1 MVKGLISSKY
11 TLKSP
16 LFHISLPIKE
26 SLIYLH
32 FGRKKTGMR
41 LLSILLFLILGQPLM
56 AQNTVILSD
65 RMPQIPITDEQIFY
79 LVDTDCNI
87 QPVELFSGMMDHRFR
102 KLDFDHADPSLLNAE
117 PGSCVWFRFYFI
129 NSPYYTDDAQVSFH
143 LQPGIYS
150 DFAEFKLYQR
160 FNNGM
165 VTVRRSGNKL
175 TPKNKDV
182 NISGSDD
189 LRIFLPPGEADTL
202 FLRVTL
208 AKESKISDLTF
219 TVSTHNSVLQKDRS
233 KRLTFG
239 IFVGIMLIMILY
251 HIPLFVKGR
260 ENSYLFYILYILAFL
275 LFFIN
280 KEGYIYEITRRFTTA
295 PINIF
300 LLEVFLLFFLL
311 FGRAYLDTKNTVQSW
326 DTILLLAVWF
336 TVSGLVLNFVIML
349 LQGLS
354 VNVPVFIQLG
364 GLAINIV
371 SGIGSLFLAIVPA
384 MILTRENFQ
393 PARYFLFANLFLILG
408 IAVNYALKEYSLGK
422 HSLELGVTL
431 QILTFSIGLSE
442 RINLLKKSKE
452 SAQRRIID
460 QLRENAALKDKV
472 NRELEEKVQERTQE
486 IQTQKEHIEKQ
497 NKEIKY
503 SFDYAKK
510 IQNTVLPQ
518 HDVFDSLFGEHFIF
532 FKPKDIVS
540 GDFYWI
546 SQSDHRIVLT
556 AADCTGHGVPGS
568 LMSMLGITMLHEIVN
583 EKKVEHS
590 EEILN
595 QLRMSIARTLKQE
608 GKIGEQKD
616 GIDMALMI
624 YNTKAHQ
631 LEFSGANNPLY
642 IVRNG
647 EMLEYK
653 GNNMPV
659 AYYEKMS
666 DFTRYTIEMKQG
678 DRVYM
683 FTDGFPDQ
691 FGGPQGKKFKYR
703 PFKDLLLE
711 IHERPMEEQ
720 QRILSLI
727 FEEWKGDLSQ
737 IDDVLVIGLRL

>member
-1 MVKGLISSKY
+1 M
-11 TLKSP
+11 
-16 LFHISLPIKE
+16 
-26 SLIYLH
+26 
-32 FGRKKTGMR
+32 
-41 LLSILLFLILGQPLM
+41 
-56 AQNTVILSD
+56 
-65 RMPQIPITDEQIFY
+65 
-79 LVDTDCNI
+79 
-87 QPVELFSGMMDHRFR
+87 
-102 KLDFDHADPSLLNAE
+102 
-117 PGSCVWFRFYFI
+117 
-129 NSPYYTDDAQVSFH
+129 
-143 LQPGIYS
+143 
-150 DFAEFKLYQR
+150 
-160 FNNGM
+160 
-165 VTVRRSGNKL
+165 
-175 TPKNKDV
+175 
-182 NISGSDD
+182 
-189 LRIFLPPGEADTL
+189 
-202 FLRVTL
+202 
-208 AKESKISDLTF
+208 
-219 TVSTHNSVLQKDRS
+219 
-233 KRLTFG
+233 
-239 IFVGIMLIMILY
+239 
-251 HIPLFVKGR
+251 
-260 ENSYLFYILYILAFL
+260 
-275 LFFIN
+275 
-280 KEGYIYEITRRFTTA
+280 EI
-295 PINIF
+295 
-300 LLEVFLLFFLL
+300 FLLFFLL
-311 FGRAYLDTKNTVQSW
+311 FGRSYLNTRHTLQSW

-336 TVSGLVLNFVIML
+336 TVGGLILSFAILL
-349 LQGLS
+349 LQGMG
-354 VNVPVFIQLG
+354 VQVPVFIQLG

-371 SGIGSLFLAIVPA
+371 SVIGSLFLAIVPA
-384 MILTRENFQ
+384 MILTRESYQ

-408 IAVNYALKEYSLGK
+408 VVVNYVFDDSSLGK

-442 RINLLKKSKE
+442 RINLLKKSKDV
-452 SAQRRIID
+452 AQRRIID
-460 QLRENAALKDKV
+460 QLRENAGLKDKV
-472 NRELEEKVQERTQE
+472 NRELEDKVRERTRE

-510 IQNTVLPQ
+510 IQNTVLPRNE
-518 HDVFDSLFGEHFIF
+518 VFETLFAEHFIF
-532 FKPKDIVS
+532 FKPRDIVS

-546 SQSDHRIVLT
+546 SQSGSRIILT

-583 EKKVEHS
+583 EKNVMNS

-595 QLRMSIARTLKQE
+595 QLRLSIARTLKQE

-624 YNTKAHQ
+624 YDTATRT

-642 IVRNG
+642 IIRNG

-711 IHERPMEEQ
+711 VSERPMEEQ
-720 QRILSLI
+720 HRILSLI
-727 FEEWKGDLSQ
+727 FDEWKGDLSQ

>member
-1 MVKGLISSKY
+1 MEKYGIRLI
-11 TLKSP
+11 TVV
-16 LFHISLPIKE
+16 I
-26 SLIYLH
+26 
-32 FGRKKTGMR
+32 T
-41 LLSILLFLILGQPLM
+41 FLLGQPAV
-56 AQNTVILSD
+56 AQKPVILSD
-65 RMPQIPITDEQIFY
+65 FIQQVSISDLQLHYMIDAGCSAQPADLFTGRMDP
-79 LVDTDCNI
+79 
-87 QPVELFSGMMDHRFR
+87 MFR
-102 KLDFDHADPSLLNAE
+102 QLDFSNPDPALLDAE
-117 PGSCVWFRFYFI
+117 PESCVWFRVYFV
-129 NSPYYTDDAQVSFH
+129 NRSTRQFSFH
-143 LQPGIYS
+143 LQPNILS
-150 DFAEFKLYQR
+150 EFSEFRLFQQ
-160 FNNGM
+160 FDNGM
-165 VTVRRSGNKL
+165 VTVRKSGNSI
-175 TPKNKDV
+175 PPRRKDV

-189 LRIFLPPGEADTL
+189 LRIYLPPGKADTL
-202 FLRVTL
+202 FLRVSL
-208 AKESKISDLTF
+208 SKESMLSDLTF
-219 TVSTHNSVLQKDRS
+219 TVSTHTSVLQKDRS
-233 KRLTFG
+233 KRLVFG
-239 IFVGIMLIMILY
+239 IFVGIMLIMVLY

-260 ENSYLFYILYILAFL
+260 EKSYLFYLLYILAFL
-275 LFFIN
+275 FFFIN
-280 KEGYIYEITRRFTTA
+280 KEGYIYEITPRLTSA
-295 PINIF
+295 PVNIF
-300 LLEVFLLFFLL
+300 LLEIFLLFFLL
-311 FGRAYLDTKNTVQSW
+311 FGRAYLDTRNTLQSW

-336 TVSGLVLNFVIML
+336 TVGGLILSFMIML
-349 LQGLS
+349 LQGLG
-354 VNVPVFIQLG
+354 VRVPVFIQLG

-371 SGIGSLFLAIVPA
+371 SAIGSLFLAIVPA

-408 IAVNYALKEYSLGK
+408 VSVNFALKEYSLGK

-452 SAQRRIID
+452 VAQRRIID

-472 NRELEEKVQERTQE
+472 NRELEDKVQERTQE

-510 IQNTVLPQ
+510 IQNTVLPR
-518 HDVFDSLFGEHFIF
+518 HEVFNSLFGEHFIF
-532 FKPKDIVS
+532 FKPRDIVS

-546 SQSDHRIVLT
+546 SQSEHRIVLT

-583 EKKVEHS
+583 EKNVMHS

-595 QLRMSIARTLKQE
+595 QLRLSIARTLKQE

-624 YNTKAHQ
+624 YDTHTKI

-642 IVRNG
+642 IIRKG

-659 AYYEKMS
+659 AFYEKMS
-666 DFTRYTIEMKQG
+666 DFTRYTIEMKKG

-711 IHERPMEEQ
+711 VHERPMEEQ
-720 QRILSLI
+720 ERILSLI

-737 IDDVLVIGLRL
+737 IDDVLVIGLHL

>member
-1 MVKGLISSKY
+1 MI
-11 TLKSP
+11 
-16 LFHISLPIKE
+16 
-26 SLIYLH
+26 
-32 FGRKKTGMR
+32 
-41 LLSILLFLILGQPLM
+41 
-56 AQNTVILSD
+56 
-65 RMPQIPITDEQIFY
+65 
-79 LVDTDCNI
+79 
-87 QPVELFSGMMDHRFR
+87 
-102 KLDFDHADPSLLNAE
+102 
-117 PGSCVWFRFYFI
+117 
-129 NSPYYTDDAQVSFH
+129 
-143 LQPGIYS
+143 
-150 DFAEFKLYQR
+150 
-160 FNNGM
+160 
-165 VTVRRSGNKL
+165 TVRKSGNSIA
-175 TPKNKDV
+175 PKNKDV
-182 NISGSDD
+182 NIGGSDD
-189 LRIFLPPGEADTL
+189 LRIFLPPGESDTL
-202 FLRVTL
+202 YLRVSL
-208 AKESKISDLTF
+208 SDDSVLSDLTF
-219 TVSTHNSVLQKDRS
+219 TVSTQSSVLQKDRS
-233 KRLTFG
+233 KRLVFG

-280 KEGYIYEITRRFTTA
+280 KEGYIYEITPRFTSA
-295 PINIF
+295 PVNIF
-300 LLEVFLLFFLL
+300 LLEIFLLFFLL
-311 FGRAYLDTKNTVQSW
+311 FGRAYLDTRNTLQSW

-336 TVSGLVLNFVIML
+336 TVGGLILSFTILL
-349 LQGLS
+349 LQGLG
-354 VNVPVFIQLG
+354 VGVPVFIQLG

-371 SGIGSLFLAIVPA
+371 SAIGSLFLAVVPA

-393 PARYFLFANLFLILG
+393 PARFFLFANLFLILG

-452 SAQRRIID
+452 VAQRRIID

-472 NRELEEKVQERTQE
+472 NRELEEKVLERTFE
-486 IQTQKEHIEKQ
+486 IQEQKEHIEKQ

-510 IQNTVLPQ
+510 IQSTVLPR
-518 HDVFDSLFGEHFIF
+518 HEVFDNLFAEHFIF
-532 FKPKDIVS
+532 FKPRDIVS

-546 SQSDHRIVLT
+546 SQSDRRIVLT

-583 EKKVEHS
+583 EKNVMHS
-590 EEILN
+590 EEVLN
-595 QLRMSIARTLKQE
+595 HLRLSIARTLKQE

-624 YNTKAHQ
+624 YDTATRK

-666 DFTRYTIEMKQG
+666 DFTRFTIEMKQG

-727 FEEWKGDLSQ
+727 FDEWKGDLSQ

>member
-1 MVKGLISSKY
+1 
-11 TLKSP
+11 
-16 LFHISLPIKE
+16 
-26 SLIYLH
+26 
-32 FGRKKTGMR
+32 MR
-41 LLSILLFLILGQPLM
+41 LKPILILLVL
-56 AQNTVILSD
+56 AQSLVAQKPVILSD
-65 RMPQIPITDEQIFY
+65 FIQQVSISDLQLHY
-79 LVDTDCNI
+79 LEDPLCNT
-87 QPVELFSGMMDHRFR
+87 PPAALFSGMMDYSFR
-102 KLDFDHADPSLLNAE
+102 QVDFSNPDPVLLQSEAE
-117 PGSCVWFRFYFI
+117 SCVWFRIYFV
-129 NSPYYTDDAQVSFH
+129 NRSTRQFSFH
-143 LQPGIYS
+143 LQPNLLS
-150 DFAEFKLYQR
+150 EFSEFKLFQR
-160 FNNGM
+160 YDNGI
-165 VTVRRSGNKL
+165 VTVRKSGNSVI
-175 TPKNKDV
+175 PKNKDV

-189 LRIFLPPGEADTL
+189 LRIYLPPGESDTL
-202 FLRVTL
+202 YLRVSL
-208 AKESKISDLTF
+208 LEESVLSDLTF
-219 TVSTHNSVLQKDRS
+219 TVSTHNSVIQKDRS
-233 KRLTFG
+233 KRLVFG
-239 IFVGIMLIMILY
+239 IFVGIMLIMVLY

-275 LFFIN
+275 IFFIN
-280 KEGYIYEITRRFTTA
+280 KEGYIYEITPRFTSA
-295 PINIF
+295 PVNIF
-300 LLEVFLLFFLL
+300 LLEIFLLFFLL
-311 FGRAYLDTKNTVQSW
+311 FGRAYLDTRNTLQSW

-336 TVSGLVLNFVIML
+336 TVGGLILSFMILL
-349 LQGLS
+349 LQGLG
-354 VNVPVFIQLG
+354 VHVPVFIQLG
-364 GLAINIV
+364 GLAINIA
-371 SGIGSLFLAIVPA
+371 SAIGSLFLAIVPA

-442 RINLLKKSKE
+442 RINMLKKSKE
-452 SAQRRIID
+452 VAQRRIID

-472 NRELEEKVQERTQE
+472 NRELEDKVQERTFE

-510 IQNTVLPQ
+510 IQNTVLPR
-518 HDVFDSLFGEHFIF
+518 HEVFDGLFGEHFIF

-540 GDFYWI
+540 GDFYWV
-546 SQSDHRIVLT
+546 SQSEQRIVLT

-583 EKKVEHS
+583 EKNVLHS
-590 EEILN
+590 EDILN
-595 QLRMSIARTLKQE
+595 QLRLSIARTLKQE

-624 YNTKAHQ
+624 YDTASKK
-631 LEFSGANNPLY
+631 LEFSGANSPLY
-642 IVRNG
+642 IIRNG

-666 DFTRYTIEMKQG
+666 DFTRYTIDMKQG

-711 IHERPMEEQ
+711 VHERPLEEQ

-727 FEEWKGDLSQ
+727 FDEWKGDLSQ

>member
-1 MVKGLISSKY
+1 
-11 TLKSP
+11 
-16 LFHISLPIKE
+16 
-26 SLIYLH
+26 
-32 FGRKKTGMR
+32 MR
-41 LLSILLFLILGQPLM
+41 LKPILILLVL
-56 AQNTVILSD
+56 AQSLVAQKPVILSD
-65 RMPQIPITDEQIFY
+65 FIQQVSISDLQLHY
-79 LVDTDCNI
+79 LEDPLCNT
-87 QPVELFSGMMDHRFR
+87 PPAALFSGMMDYSFR
-102 KLDFDHADPSLLNAE
+102 QVDFSNPDPVLLQSEAE
-117 PGSCVWFRFYFI
+117 SCVWFRIYFV
-129 NSPYYTDDAQVSFH
+129 NRSTRQFSFH
-143 LQPGIYS
+143 LQPNLLSEFSEFRLFQRYDNGI
-150 DFAEFKLYQR
+150 
-160 FNNGM
+160 
-165 VTVRRSGNKL
+165 VTVRKSGNSVI
-175 TPKNKDV
+175 PKNKDV

-189 LRIFLPPGEADTL
+189 LRIYLPPGESDTL
-202 FLRVTL
+202 YLRVSL
-208 AKESKISDLTF
+208 LEESVLSDLTF
-219 TVSTHNSVLQKDRS
+219 TVSTHNSIIQKDRS
-233 KRLTFG
+233 KRLVFG
-239 IFVGIMLIMILY
+239 IFVGIMLIMVLY

-275 LFFIN
+275 IFFIN
-280 KEGYIYEITRRFTTA
+280 KEGYIYEITPRFTSA
-295 PINIF
+295 PVNIF
-300 LLEVFLLFFLL
+300 LLEIFLLFFLL
-311 FGRAYLDTKNTVQSW
+311 FGRAYLDTRNTLQSW

-336 TVSGLVLNFVIML
+336 TVGGLILSFMILL
-349 LQGLS
+349 LQGLG
-354 VNVPVFIQLG
+354 VHVPVFIQLG
-364 GLAINIV
+364 GLAINIA
-371 SGIGSLFLAIVPA
+371 SAIGSLFLAIVPA

-431 QILTFSIGLSE
+431 QILAFSIGLSE
-442 RINLLKKSKE
+442 RINMLKKSKE
-452 SAQRRIID
+452 VAQRRIID

-472 NRELEEKVQERTQE
+472 NRELEDKVQERTFE

-510 IQNTVLPQ
+510 IQNTVLPR
-518 HDVFDSLFGEHFIF
+518 HEVFDGLFGEHFIF

-540 GDFYWI
+540 GDFYWV
-546 SQSDHRIVLT
+546 SQSEQRIVLT

-583 EKKVEHS
+583 EKNVLHS
-590 EEILN
+590 EDILN
-595 QLRMSIARTLKQE
+595 QLRLSIARTLKQE

-624 YNTKAHQ
+624 YDTASKK
-631 LEFSGANNPLY
+631 LEFSGANSPLY
-642 IVRNG
+642 IIRNG

-666 DFTRYTIEMKQG
+666 DFTRYTIDMKQG

-711 IHERPMEEQ
+711 VHERPLEEQ

-727 FEEWKGDLSQ
+727 FDEWKGDLSQ

>member
-1 MVKGLISSKY
+1 
-11 TLKSP
+11 
-16 LFHISLPIKE
+16 
-26 SLIYLH
+26 
-32 FGRKKTGMR
+32 MR
-41 LLSILLFLILGQPLM
+41 LTPVLLFLLLGQSLV
-56 AQNTVILSD
+56 AQKPVILSD
-65 RMPQIPITDEQIFY
+65 FIQQVSISDLQLQY
-79 LVDTDCNI
+79 LHDPDCGT
-87 QPVELFSGMMDHRFR
+87 QPAYLFLGMMDHEF
-102 KLDFDHADPSLLNAE
+102 KPVDFGKPDHSMRNATA
-117 PGSCVWFRFYFI
+117 GSCVWFRIHFVNRSTRQF
-129 NSPYYTDDAQVSFH
+129 SFH
-143 LQPGIYS
+143 LQPNIFSEFDEFMLFQEFRNGI
-150 DFAEFKLYQR
+150 
-160 FNNGM
+160 
-165 VTVRRSGNKL
+165 VTVRKSGNSIP
-175 TPKNKDV
+175 PKSKDV

-202 FLRVTL
+202 FLRVSL
-208 AKESKISDLTF
+208 SEESLISDLTF
-219 TVSTHNSVLQKDRS
+219 TVSTHTSVLKKDRS
-233 KRLTFG
+233 KRLVFG
-239 IFVGIMLIMILY
+239 IFVGIMLIMVLY

-275 LFFIN
+275 FFFIN
-280 KEGYIYEITRRFTTA
+280 KEGYIYEITPRFTSA
-295 PINIF
+295 PLNIF
-300 LLEVFLLFFLL
+300 LLEIFLLFFLL
-311 FGRAYLDTKNTVQSW
+311 FGRSYLDTRNTLQSW

-336 TVSGLVLNFVIML
+336 TVGGLTLSFTILM
-349 LQGLS
+349 LQGLG
-354 VNVPVFIQLG
+354 VYVPVYIQLG

-371 SGIGSLFLAIVPA
+371 SAIGSLFLAIVPA
-384 MILTRENFQ
+384 MILTRDNFQ

-442 RINLLKKSKE
+442 RINMLKKSKE
-452 SAQRRIID
+452 VAQRRIID

-472 NRELEEKVQERTQE
+472 NRELEDKVQERTQE

-510 IQNTVLPQ
+510 IQNTVLPR
-518 HDVFDSLFGEHFIF
+518 HEVFENLFGEHFIF
-532 FKPKDIVS
+532 FKPRDIVS

-546 SQSDHRIVLT
+546 SQHEHKIILT

-583 EKKVEHS
+583 EKHVEHS

-595 QLRMSIARTLKQE
+595 QLRLSIARTLKQE

-624 YNTKAHQ
+624 YDTANRI

-642 IVRNG
+642 IIRNG

-711 IHERPMEEQ
+711 VHERPMEEQ

-727 FEEWKGDLSQ
+727 FDEWKGDLSQ

>member
-1 MVKGLISSKY
+1 
-11 TLKSP
+11 
-16 LFHISLPIKE
+16 
-26 SLIYLH
+26 
-32 FGRKKTGMR
+32 MR
-41 LLSILLFLILGQPLM
+41 LKPILILLMLVQTLA
-56 AQNTVILSD
+56 AQKPVILSD
-65 RMPQIPITDEQIFY
+65 FILQVSISDLQLHY
-79 LVDTDCNI
+79 LEDPLCNT
-87 QPVELFSGMMDHRFR
+87 PPAALFSGMMDNSFR
-102 KLDFDHADPSLLNAE
+102 PVDFGNPE
-117 PGSCVWFRFYFI
+117 PALVQAAPESCVWFRLYFV
-129 NSPYYTDDAQVSFH
+129 NRSTKQFSFH
-143 LQPGIYS
+143 LQPNLFS
-150 DFAEFKLYQR
+150 EFNEFRLFQE
-160 FNNGM
+160 FQNGM
-165 VTVRRSGNKL
+165 VTIRKSGNSIA
-175 TPKNKDV
+175 PKSKDV

-189 LRIFLPPGEADTL
+189 LRIFLPPNEADTL
-202 FLRVTL
+202 YLRVSL
-208 AKESKISDLTF
+208 SEESILSDLTF
-219 TVSTHNSVLQKDRS
+219 TVSTHASVIQKDRS
-233 KRLTFG
+233 KRLVFG
-239 IFVGIMLIMILY
+239 IFVGIMLIMVLY

-275 LFFIN
+275 IFFIN
-280 KEGYIYEITRRFTTA
+280 KEGYIYEITPRFTSA
-295 PINIF
+295 PLNIF
-300 LLEVFLLFFLL
+300 LLEIFLLFFLL
-311 FGRAYLDTKNTVQSW
+311 FGRAYLDTRNTLQSW

-336 TVSGLVLNFVIML
+336 TVGGLTLSFMILL
-349 LQGLS
+349 LQGLG

-371 SGIGSLFLAIVPA
+371 SAIGSLFLAIVPA

-393 PARYFLFANLFLILG
+393 PARYYLFANLFLILG
-408 IAVNYALKEYSLGK
+408 IAVNLALKEYSLGK

-431 QILTFSIGLSE
+431 QILAFSIGLSE
-442 RINLLKKSKE
+442 RINMLKKSKE
-452 SAQRRIID
+452 VAQRRIID

-472 NRELEEKVQERTQE
+472 NRELEDKVQERTHE

-510 IQNTVLPQ
+510 IQSTVLPR
-518 HDVFDSLFGEHFIF
+518 HEVFDNLFGEHFIF

-546 SQSDHRIVLT
+546 SQKDHQIVLT

-583 EKKVEHS
+583 EKNVMKS
-590 EEILN
+590 EEILD
-595 QLRMSIARTLKQE
+595 QLRLSIARTLKQE

-624 YNTKAHQ
+624 YDTAKRK
-631 LEFSGANNPLY
+631 LEFSGANSPLY
-642 IVRNG
+642 IIRNG

-659 AYYEKMS
+659 AFYEKMS

-711 IHERPMEEQ
+711 VHERPMEEQ

-727 FEEWKGDLSQ
+727 FDEWKGDLSQ

>member
-1 MVKGLISSKY
+1 MFVGQ
-11 TLKSP
+11 
-16 LFHISLPIKE
+16 SL
-26 SLIYLH
+26 L
-32 FGRKKTGMR
+32 
-41 LLSILLFLILGQPLM
+41 
-56 AQNTVILSD
+56 AQKPVILSD
-65 RMPQIPITDEQIFY
+65 FTQQESISDHQLFY
-79 LVDTDCNI
+79 LDDPRCST
-87 QPVELFSGMMDHRFR
+87 QPAELFSGMLDQSFR
-102 KLDFDHADPSLLNAE
+102 KVDYGNPDPALVSSGQE
-117 PGSCVWFRFYFI
+117 GCIWFRFIFD
-129 NSPYYTDDAQVSFH
+129 NRSTRHFSFH
-143 LQPGIYS
+143 LQPSLFPELYS
-150 DFAEFKLYQR
+150 EFDDFRLFQEFS
-160 FNNGM
+160 NGM
-165 VTVRRSGNKL
+165 ITVRKSGNSIH
-175 TPKNKDV
+175 PKNKDI
-182 NISGSDD
+182 NINGSDD
-189 LRIFLPPGEADTL
+189 LRVFLPPGVIDTL
-202 FLRVTL
+202 YLRVSL
-208 AKESKISDLTF
+208 SEKSVLSELTF
-219 TVSTHNSVLQKDRS
+219 TVSTHTSVIQKDRS
-233 KRLTFG
+233 KRLLYG
-239 IFVGIMLIMILY
+239 IFVGIMLIMVLY
-251 HIPLFVKGR
+251 HIPMFVQGR

-275 LFFIN
+275 VFFIN
-280 KEGYIYEITRRFTTA
+280 KEGYIYEITPRFTSA
-295 PINIF
+295 PTTIF
-300 LLEVFLLFFLL
+300 LMEIFLLFFLL
-311 FGRAYLDTKNTVQSW
+311 FGRSYLNTKHTLQSW

-336 TVSGLVLNFVIML
+336 TVGGLILSFMILL
-349 LQGLS
+349 LQGMG

-371 SGIGSLFLAIVPA
+371 SVIGSLFLAIVPA
-384 MILTRENFQ
+384 MILTRENYQ

-408 IAVNYALKEYSLGK
+408 VGVNFALGDYSLGK
-422 HSLELGVTL
+422 HGLELGVTL

-452 SAQRRIID
+452 VAQRRIID
-460 QLRENAALKDKV
+460 QLRENAGLKDKV
-472 NRELEEKVQERTQE
+472 NRELEDKVRERTRE

-510 IQNTVLPQ
+510 IQNTVLPRNE
-518 HDVFDSLFGEHFIF
+518 VFENLFAEHFIF
-532 FKPKDIVS
+532 FKPRDIVS

-546 SQSDHRIVLT
+546 SQSGTRIVLT

-583 EKKVEHS
+583 EKNVMHS

-595 QLRMSIARTLKQE
+595 QLRLSIARTLKQE

-624 YNTKAHQ
+624 YDSAKRT

-642 IVRNG
+642 IIRNG

-711 IHERPMEEQ
+711 VSDRPMEEQ
-720 QRILSLI
+720 HRILSLI
-727 FEEWKGDLSQ
+727 FDEWKGDLSQ

>member
-1 MVKGLISSKY
+1 
-11 TLKSP
+11 
-16 LFHISLPIKE
+16 
-26 SLIYLH
+26 
-32 FGRKKTGMR
+32 MR
-41 LLSILLFLILGQPLM
+41 LKPFLILLVVCQSLI
-56 AQNTVILSD
+56 AQKPVILSD
-65 RMPQIPITDEQIFY
+65 FVQEVSISDLQLHY
-79 LVDTDCNI
+79 LDDPDCSTE
-87 QPVELFSGMMDHRFR
+87 PSWLFLGMMDHQFR
-102 KLDFDHADPSLLNAE
+102 QIDFSSPDPVLLNSQS
-117 PGSCVWFRFYFI
+117 GSCIWFRFYFA
-129 NSPYYTDDAQVSFH
+129 NRSTSQFSFH
-143 LQPGIYS
+143 LQPNLNLS
-150 DFAEFKLYQR
+150 SEFNEYRLFQKHD
-160 FNNGM
+160 NGM
-165 VTVRRSGNKL
+165 VTLRKSGNEIL
-175 TPKNKDV
+175 PRNKDV

-189 LRIFLPPGEADTL
+189 LRIYLPPGETDTL
-202 FLRVTL
+202 YLRVSL
-208 AKESKISDLTF
+208 SDKSVISDLTF
-219 TVSTHNSVLQKDRS
+219 TISTHQSVLERDRS
-233 KRLTFG
+233 KRLVFG

-275 LFFIN
+275 FFFIN
-280 KEGYIYEITRRFTTA
+280 KEGYIYEITPRITSA

-300 LLEVFLLFFLL
+300 LLEIFLLFFLL
-311 FGRAYLDTKNTVQSW
+311 FGRSYLDTRNTLQSW

-336 TVSGLVLNFVIML
+336 SVGGLILSFSIVL
-349 LQGLS
+349 LQGLG

-364 GLAINIV
+364 GLAIIIV
-371 SGIGSLFLAIVPA
+371 SAIGSLFLAIVPA
-384 MILTRENFQ
+384 MILTRESFQ

-408 IAVNYALKEYSLGK
+408 VAINYALTDYSLGK

-452 SAQRRIID
+452 VAQRRIID

-472 NRELEEKVQERTQE
+472 NRELEDKVQERTFE
-486 IQTQKEHIEKQ
+486 IQAQKEQIEKQ

-510 IQNTVLPQ
+510 IQNTVLPRNE
-518 HDVFDSLFGEHFIF
+518 VFDNLFGEHFIF
-532 FKPKDIVS
+532 FKPRDIVS

-546 SQSDHRIVLT
+546 SQSEHRIVLT

-583 EKKVEHS
+583 EKKVVHS
-590 EEILN
+590 ESILN
-595 QLRMSIARTLKQE
+595 QLRLSIARTLKQE

-616 GIDMALMI
+616 GIDMALVI
-624 YNTKAHQ
+624 YDTKTRQ
-631 LEFSGANNPLY
+631 LEFSGANNPIY
-642 IVRNG
+642 IIRNG

-666 DFTRYTIEMKQG
+666 DFTRYTIDMKQG

-711 IHERPMEEQ
+711 VSERSMDEQ

-727 FEEWKGDLSQ
+727 FDEWKGDLSQ

>member
-1 MVKGLISSKY
+1 
-11 TLKSP
+11 
-16 LFHISLPIKE
+16 
-26 SLIYLH
+26 
-32 FGRKKTGMR
+32 MR
-41 LLSILLFLILGQPLM
+41 LKPILILLVL
-56 AQNTVILSD
+56 AQSLVAQKPVILSD
-65 RMPQIPITDEQIFY
+65 FIQQVSISDLQLHY
-79 LVDTDCNI
+79 LEDPLCNT
-87 QPVELFSGMMDHRFR
+87 PPAALFSGMMDYSFR
-102 KLDFDHADPSLLNAE
+102 QVDFSNPDPVLLQSEAE
-117 PGSCVWFRFYFI
+117 SCVWFRIYFV
-129 NSPYYTDDAQVSFH
+129 NRSTRQFSFH
-143 LQPGIYS
+143 LQPNLLS
-150 DFAEFKLYQR
+150 EFSEFKLFQR
-160 FNNGM
+160 YDNGI
-165 VTVRRSGNKL
+165 VTVRKSGNSVI
-175 TPKNKDV
+175 PKNKDV

-189 LRIFLPPGEADTL
+189 LRIYLPPGESDTL
-202 FLRVTL
+202 YLRVSL
-208 AKESKISDLTF
+208 LEESVLSDLTF
-219 TVSTHNSVLQKDRS
+219 TVSTHNSVIQKDRS
-233 KRLTFG
+233 KRLVFG
-239 IFVGIMLIMILY
+239 IFVGIMLIMVLY

-275 LFFIN
+275 IFFIN
-280 KEGYIYEITRRFTTA
+280 KEGYIYEITPRFTSA
-295 PINIF
+295 PVNIF
-300 LLEVFLLFFLL
+300 LLEIFLLFFLL
-311 FGRAYLDTKNTVQSW
+311 FGRAYLDTRNTLQSW

-336 TVSGLVLNFVIML
+336 TVGGLILSFMILL
-349 LQGLS
+349 LQGLG
-354 VNVPVFIQLG
+354 VHVPVFIQLG
-364 GLAINIV
+364 GLAINIA
-371 SGIGSLFLAIVPA
+371 SAIGSLFLAIVPA

-442 RINLLKKSKE
+442 RINMLKKSKE
-452 SAQRRIID
+452 VAQRRIID

-472 NRELEEKVQERTQE
+472 NRELEDKVQERTFE

-510 IQNTVLPQ
+510 IQNTVLPR
-518 HDVFDSLFGEHFIF
+518 HEVFDGLFGEHFIF

-540 GDFYWI
+540 GDFYWV
-546 SQSDHRIVLT
+546 SQSEQRIVLT

-583 EKKVEHS
+583 EKNVLHS
-590 EEILN
+590 EDILN
-595 QLRMSIARTLKQE
+595 QLRLSIARTLKQE

-624 YNTKAHQ
+624 YDTASKK
-631 LEFSGANNPLY
+631 LEFSGANSPLY
-642 IVRNG
+642 IIRNG

-659 AYYEKMS
+659 AFYEKMS

-711 IHERPMEEQ
+711 VHERPMEEQ
-720 QRILSLI
+720 HRILSLI
-727 FEEWKGDLSQ
+727 FDEWKGDLSQ

>member
-1 MVKGLISSKY
+1 
-11 TLKSP
+11 
-16 LFHISLPIKE
+16 
-26 SLIYLH
+26 
-32 FGRKKTGMR
+32 MR
-41 LLSILLFLILGQPLM
+41 LKQILILILLGQSLFGQKP
-56 AQNTVILSD
+56 VILSD
-65 RMPQIPITDEQIFY
+65 F
-79 LVDTDCNI
+79 I
-87 QPVELFSGMMDHRFR
+87 QQVSISDLQLHYMADPSCSTQPAELFSGMLDQSFR
-102 KLDFDHADPSLLNAE
+102 KLDYSKPDPALIN
-117 PGSCVWFRFYFI
+117 PDQKGCMWFRIYFV
-129 NSPYYTDDAQVSFH
+129 NRSTRQFAFH
-143 LQPGIYS
+143 LQPSLFS
-150 DFAEFKLYQR
+150 DFDEFRMFQD

-165 VTVRRSGNKL
+165 ISVRKSGNSIP
-175 TPKNKDV
+175 PKHKDV
-182 NISGSDD
+182 NINGSDD
-189 LRIFLPPGEADTL
+189 LRIFLPPGESDTL
-202 FLRVTL
+202 YLRVSL
-208 AKESKISDLTF
+208 SEESVLSDLTF
-219 TVSTHNSVLQKDRS
+219 TVSTHTSVIQKDRS
-233 KRLTFG
+233 KRLIFG

-251 HIPLFVKGR
+251 HIPMFVQGR
-260 ENSYLFYILYILAFL
+260 ENSYLYYILYILAFL
-275 LFFIN
+275 IFFIN
-280 KEGYIYEITRRFTTA
+280 KEGYIYELTPRFTSA
-295 PINIF
+295 PTTIF
-300 LLEVFLLFFLL
+300 LLEIFLLFFLL
-311 FGRAYLDTKNTVQSW
+311 FGRSYLDTRNTLQSW

-336 TVSGLVLNFVIML
+336 TVGGLILSFTILL
-349 LQGLS
+349 LQG
-354 VNVPVFIQLG
+354 VGVYVPVFIQLG
-364 GLAINIV
+364 ALAINIV
-371 SGIGSLFLAIVPA
+371 SAIGSLFLAIVPA

-408 IAVNYALKEYSLGK
+408 VAVNYALKEYSLGK

-452 SAQRRIID
+452 VAQRRIID
-460 QLRENAALKDKV
+460 QLRENAGLKDKV
-472 NRELEEKVQERTQE
+472 NRELEDKVQERTRE
-486 IQTQKEHIEKQ
+486 IQNQKEHIEKQ

-510 IQNTVLPQ
+510 IQNTVLPRNE
-518 HDVFDSLFGEHFIF
+518 VFENLFGEHFIF
-532 FKPKDIVS
+532 FKPRDIVS

-546 SQSDHRIVLT
+546 SQSGSRIVLT

-583 EKKVEHS
+583 EKNVMHS

-595 QLRMSIARTLKQE
+595 QLRLSIARTLKQE

-624 YNTKAHQ
+624 YDTAKRT

-642 IVRNG
+642 IIRNG

-711 IHERPMEEQ
+711 VHERPMDEQ
-720 QRILSLI
+720 HRILSLI
-727 FEEWKGDLSQ
+727 FDEWKGDLSQ

>member
-1 MVKGLISSKY
+1 
-11 TLKSP
+11 
-16 LFHISLPIKE
+16 
-26 SLIYLH
+26 
-32 FGRKKTGMR
+32 MR
-41 LLSILLFLILGQPLM
+41 LKPILILLVL
-56 AQNTVILSD
+56 AQSLVAQKPVILSD
-65 RMPQIPITDEQIFY
+65 FIQQVSISDLQLHY
-79 LVDTDCNI
+79 LEDPLCNT
-87 QPVELFSGMMDHRFR
+87 PPAALFSGMMDYSFR
-102 KLDFDHADPSLLNAE
+102 QVDFSNPDPVLLQSEAE
-117 PGSCVWFRFYFI
+117 SCVWFRIYFV
-129 NSPYYTDDAQVSFH
+129 NRSTRQFSFH
-143 LQPGIYS
+143 LQPNLLSEFSEFRLFQRYDNGI
-150 DFAEFKLYQR
+150 
-160 FNNGM
+160 
-165 VTVRRSGNKL
+165 VTVRKSGNSVI
-175 TPKNKDV
+175 PKNKDV

-189 LRIFLPPGEADTL
+189 LRIYLPPGESDTL
-202 FLRVTL
+202 YLRVSL
-208 AKESKISDLTF
+208 LEESVLSDLTF
-219 TVSTHNSVLQKDRS
+219 TVSTHNSVIQKDRS
-233 KRLTFG
+233 KRLVFG
-239 IFVGIMLIMILY
+239 IFVGIMLIMVLY

-275 LFFIN
+275 IFFIN
-280 KEGYIYEITRRFTTA
+280 KEGYIYEITPRFTSA
-295 PINIF
+295 PVNIF
-300 LLEVFLLFFLL
+300 LLEIFLLFFLL
-311 FGRAYLDTKNTVQSW
+311 FGRAYLDTRNTLQSW

-336 TVSGLVLNFVIML
+336 TVGGLILSFMILL
-349 LQGLS
+349 LQGLG
-354 VNVPVFIQLG
+354 VHVPVFIQLG
-364 GLAINIV
+364 GLAINIA
-371 SGIGSLFLAIVPA
+371 SAIGSLFLAIVPA

-442 RINLLKKSKE
+442 RINMLKKSKE
-452 SAQRRIID
+452 VAQRRIID

-472 NRELEEKVQERTQE
+472 NRELEDKVQERTFE

-510 IQNTVLPQ
+510 IQNTVLPR
-518 HDVFDSLFGEHFIF
+518 HEVFDGLFGEHFIF

-540 GDFYWI
+540 GDFYWV
-546 SQSDHRIVLT
+546 SQSEQRIVLT

-583 EKKVEHS
+583 EKNVLHS
-590 EEILN
+590 EDILN
-595 QLRMSIARTLKQE
+595 QLRLSIARTLKQE

-624 YNTKAHQ
+624 YDTASKK
-631 LEFSGANNPLY
+631 LEFSGANSPLY
-642 IVRNG
+642 IIRNG

-666 DFTRYTIEMKQG
+666 DFTRYTIDMKQG

-711 IHERPMEEQ
+711 VHERPLEEQ

-727 FEEWKGDLSQ
+727 FDEWKGDLSQ

>member
-1 MVKGLISSKY
+1 
-11 TLKSP
+11 
-16 LFHISLPIKE
+16 
-26 SLIYLH
+26 
-32 FGRKKTGMR
+32 MR
-41 LLSILLFLILGQPLM
+41 LKPILILLVL
-56 AQNTVILSD
+56 AQSLVAQKPVILSD
-65 RMPQIPITDEQIFY
+65 FIQQVSISDLQLHY
-79 LVDTDCNI
+79 LEDPLCNT
-87 QPVELFSGMMDHRFR
+87 PPAALFSGMMDYSFR
-102 KLDFDHADPSLLNAE
+102 QVDFSNPDPVLLQSEAE
-117 PGSCVWFRFYFI
+117 SCVWFRIYFV
-129 NSPYYTDDAQVSFH
+129 NRSTRQFSFH
-143 LQPGIYS
+143 LQPNLLS
-150 DFAEFKLYQR
+150 EFSEFKLFQR
-160 FNNGM
+160 YDNGI
-165 VTVRRSGNKL
+165 VTVRKSGNSVI
-175 TPKNKDV
+175 PKNKDV

-189 LRIFLPPGEADTL
+189 LRIYLPPGESDTL
-202 FLRVTL
+202 YLRVSL
-208 AKESKISDLTF
+208 LEESVLSDLTF
-219 TVSTHNSVLQKDRS
+219 TVSTHNSVIQKDRS
-233 KRLTFG
+233 KRLVFG
-239 IFVGIMLIMILY
+239 IFVGIMLIMVLY

-275 LFFIN
+275 IFFIN
-280 KEGYIYEITRRFTTA
+280 KEGYIYEITPRFTSA
-295 PINIF
+295 PVNIF
-300 LLEVFLLFFLL
+300 LLEIFLLFFLL
-311 FGRAYLDTKNTVQSW
+311 FGRAYLDTRNTLQSW

-336 TVSGLVLNFVIML
+336 TVGGLILSFMILL
-349 LQGLS
+349 LQGLG
-354 VNVPVFIQLG
+354 VHVPVFIQLG
-364 GLAINIV
+364 GLAINIA
-371 SGIGSLFLAIVPA
+371 SAIGSLFLAIVPA

-393 PARYFLFANLFLILG
+393 PARYFVFANLFLILG

-442 RINLLKKSKE
+442 RINMLKKSKE
-452 SAQRRIID
+452 VAQRRIID

-472 NRELEEKVQERTQE
+472 NRELEDKVQERTFE

-510 IQNTVLPQ
+510 IQNTVLPR
-518 HDVFDSLFGEHFIF
+518 HEVFDGLFGEHFIF

-540 GDFYWI
+540 GDFYWV
-546 SQSDHRIVLT
+546 SQSEQRIVLT

-583 EKKVEHS
+583 EKNVLHS
-590 EEILN
+590 EDILN
-595 QLRMSIARTLKQE
+595 QLRLSIARTLKQE

-624 YNTKAHQ
+624 YDTASKK
-631 LEFSGANNPLY
+631 LEFSGANSPLY
-642 IVRNG
+642 IIRNG

-666 DFTRYTIEMKQG
+666 DFTRYTIDMKQG

-711 IHERPMEEQ
+711 VHERPLEEQ

-727 FEEWKGDLSQ
+727 FDEWKGDLSQ

>member
-1 MVKGLISSKY
+1 MRFRQLLI
-11 TLKSP
+11 
-16 LFHISLPIKE
+16 
-26 SLIYLH
+26 
-32 FGRKKTGMR
+32 
-41 LLSILLFLILGQPLM
+41 FLILGQALLGQKP
-56 AQNTVILSD
+56 VILSD
-65 RMPQIPITDEQIFY
+65 FIQQVSISDLQMNY
-79 LVDTDCNI
+79 LDDPTCST
-87 QPVELFSGMMDHRFR
+87 QPSYLFSGMMDQSFR
-102 KLDFDHADPSLLNAE
+102 KVDYGDPDPALLNPDPE
-117 PGSCVWFRFYFI
+117 GCIWFRIYFV
-129 NSPYYTDDAQVSFH
+129 NRSTRQFAFH
-143 LQPGIYS
+143 LQPNLFS
-150 DFAEFKLYQR
+150 DFDEFRLFQD

-165 VTVRRSGNKL
+165 ITVRKSGNSIA
-175 TPKNKDV
+175 PKNKDV
-182 NISGSDD
+182 NINGSDD
-189 LRIFLPPGEADTL
+189 LRVFLPPGEGDTL
-202 FLRVTL
+202 YLRVSL
-208 AKESKISDLTF
+208 SDVSVLSDLTF
-219 TVSTHNSVLQKDRS
+219 TVSTQKSVHHKDRS
-233 KRLTFG
+233 KRLIFG

-251 HIPLFVKGR
+251 HIPMFVKGR
-260 ENSYLFYILYILAFL
+260 ENSYLYYILYILAFL
-275 LFFIN
+275 VFFIN
-280 KEGYIYEITRRFTTA
+280 KEGYIYEITPRLTSVPTT
-295 PINIF
+295 IF
-300 LLEVFLLFFLL
+300 LLEIFLLFFLL
-311 FGRAYLDTKNTVQSW
+311 FGRSYLDTRNTLQSW

-336 TVSGLVLNFVIML
+336 TVGGLILSFTIL
-349 LQGLS
+349 LLLG
-354 VNVPVFIQLG
+354 VGVHVPIFIQLG

-371 SGIGSLFLAIVPA
+371 SAIGSLFLAIVPA

-408 IAVNYALKEYSLGK
+408 VAVNYALKEYSLGK

-431 QILTFSIGLSE
+431 QILAFSIGLSE

-452 SAQRRIID
+452 VAQRRIID
-460 QLRENAALKDKV
+460 QLRENAGLKDKV
-472 NRELEEKVQERTQE
+472 NRELEDKVQERTRE
-486 IQTQKEHIEKQ
+486 IQNQKEHIEKQ

-510 IQNTVLPQ
+510 IQNTVLPRNE
-518 HDVFDSLFGEHFIF
+518 VFENLFGEHFIF
-532 FKPKDIVS
+532 FKPRDIVS

-546 SQSDHRIVLT
+546 SQSGSRIVLT

-583 EKKVEHS
+583 EKGVMHS

-595 QLRMSIARTLKQE
+595 QLRLSIARTLKQE

-624 YNTKAHQ
+624 YDTAKRT

-642 IVRNG
+642 IIRNG

-711 IHERPMEEQ
+711 VHERPMEEQ
-720 QRILSLI
+720 HRILSLI
-727 FEEWKGDLSQ
+727 FDEWKGDLSQ

>member
-1 MVKGLISSKY
+1 MR
-11 TLKSP
+11 
-16 LFHISLPIKE
+16 H
-26 SLIYLH
+26 SLIL
-32 FGRKKTGMR
+32 TLV
-41 LLSILLFLILGQPLM
+41 LLAKMLP
-56 AQNTVILSD
+56 AQKPVILSD
-65 RMPQIPITDEQIFY
+65 FIQQVSISDLQLHY
-79 LVDTDCNI
+79 LDDPDCST
-87 QPVELFSGMMDHRFR
+87 QPAFLFSGMMDHEFR
-102 KLDFDHADPSLLNAE
+102 QVDFSDPDPALIHPDPE
-117 PGSCVWFRFYFI
+117 GCIWFRIYFV
-129 NSPYYTDDAQVSFH
+129 NRSTRQFAFH
-143 LQPGIYS
+143 LQPNLLS
-150 DFAEFKLYQR
+150 EFEEFRLFQKYQ
-160 FNNGM
+160 NGV
-165 VTVRRSGNKL
+165 VTVRKSGNRIA
-175 TPKNKDV
+175 PRNKDV

-189 LRIFLPPGEADTL
+189 LKVFLPPGEADTL
-202 FLRVTL
+202 YLRVSL
-208 AKESKISDLTF
+208 LKESVISDLTF
-219 TVSTHNSVLQKDRS
+219 TVSTQSNVLRKDRS
-233 KRLTFG
+233 KRLLFG
-239 IFVGIMLIMILY
+239 VFVGVMLIMILY

-280 KEGYIYEITRRFTTA
+280 KEGYIYEFTPRFTSA
-295 PINIF
+295 PTNIF
-300 LLEVFLLFFLL
+300 LLEIFLLFFLL
-311 FGRAYLDTKNTVQSW
+311 FGRSYLDTRNTLQSW

-336 TVSGLVLNFVIML
+336 TVGGLILSFTILVL
-349 LQGLS
+349 QG
-354 VNVPVFIQLG
+354 VGIQVPVFIQLG
-364 GLAINIV
+364 ALAINIV
-371 SGIGSLFLAIVPA
+371 SAIGSLFLAVVPA

-422 HSLELGVTL
+422 HSLELGLTL

-452 SAQRRIID
+452 LAQRRIID

-472 NRELEEKVQERTQE
+472 NRELEDKVQERTQE

-510 IQNTVLPQ
+510 IQNTVLPR
-518 HDVFDSLFGEHFIF
+518 HEVFNGLFAEHFIF
-532 FKPKDIVS
+532 FKPRDIVS

-546 SQSDHRIVLT
+546 SQSDRQIVLT

-583 EKKVEHS
+583 EKKVMHS

-595 QLRMSIARTLKQE
+595 QLRLSIARTLKQE

-624 YNTKAHQ
+624 YDTDRRK

-642 IVRNG
+642 IIRNG

-711 IHERPMEEQ
+711 VHERPMEEQ
-720 QRILSLI
+720 QRILNLI
-727 FEEWKGDLSQ
+727 FDEWKGDLTQ